1 MAQPDSTDT
10 AQLIGRGGEASGG
23 AERQAEDPSR
33 SAAVA
38 SAADSPFTEATPGSF
53 DRRNPRYLLK
63 LFSVLSVLSVVAI
76 LLLAG
81 YGIYRVFSDEMVS
94 GAEHNAVAVAQAI
107 VEQERKTLSVRDPGG
122 GERIR
127 VAREDFAGLDERMRK
142 YLHPFN
148 MYKIKV
154 FSSNKTIA
162 YSTDHSIIGTVDSGN
177 VRLDRVLQSGAMDS
191 KLQRKDKVADL
202 AGEARFN
209 VEVVETYLPIR
220 AGDAII
226 GSFEVYMDVSHARKR
241 IATVLASSVAILF
254 LVLVV
259 VFAGL
264 YVPMRRGTLWLEQ
277 ARDELHVLATI
288 DSLTGIFNRRHL
300 LDRVREESARMS
312 REAGAR
318 SLPHVP
324 GLLMVDIDHFKR
336 INDEHGHPVGD
347 VVLREVSSRLKRAL
361 RPYDVIGR
369 YGGEEFLVMLP
380 RTDFENAKKIAERMC
395 AAIRATPVRVDGKSV
410 RATVSIGVAASGG
423 SAEDMFDAIRRADM
437 GLYKAKNAG
446 RDRVAWI

>member
-1 MAQPDSTDT
+1 MAEPDSTDT
-10 AQLIGRGGEASGG
+10 ALPIGRGGDVAGG
-23 AERQAEDPSR
+23 A
-33 SAAVA
+33 
-38 SAADSPFTEATPGSF
+38 DSLFTEAELGSF
-53 DRRNPRYLLK
+53 DKRNPRYLLN

-76 LLLAG
+76 LLFAG
-81 YGIYRVFSDEMVS
+81 YGMYRVFSDEMIS
-94 GAEHNAVAVAQAI
+94 AAEHDAVAVAQAI
-107 VEQERKTLSVRDPGG
+107 FGQEQKVLSVRDPGG

-154 FSSNKTIA
+154 FSSDKTIV
-162 YSTDHSIIGTVDSGN
+162 YSTDRSVIGKVDSDN
-177 VRLDRVLQSGAMDS
+177 VRLDRVLQSGAVDS
-191 KLQRKDKVADL
+191 QLQSKDKVADL
-202 AGEARFN
+202 AGEERFD
-209 VEVVETYLPIR
+209 VDVVETYLPIR

-226 GSFEVYMDVSHARKR
+226 GGIEVYIDVSRARKR
-241 IATVLASSVAILF
+241 IATVLASSVSILL

-264 YVPMRRGTLWLEQ
+264 YVPMRRGMLWLEQ
-277 ARDELHVLATI
+277 AQDELRVLATI
-288 DSLTGIFNRRHL
+288 DNLTGVFNRRYL
-300 LDRVREESARMS
+300 LDRIHEESARMS

-336 INDEHGHPVGD
+336 VNDQHGHPVGD
-347 VVLREVSSRLKRAL
+347 AVLREVSSRLKRAL

-380 RTDFENAKKIAERMC
+380 RTAFENAKKVAERMC
-395 AAIRATPVRVDGKSV
+395 VAIRATPVLVDGKSV
-410 RATVSIGVAASGG
+410 TVTVSIGIAGSDRSG
-423 SAEDMFDAIRRADM
+423 EDMSDAIRRADR

-446 RDRVAWI
+446 RDQVAWT